1 MNEKKDFKHEA
12 QEPVVVSKKSDP
24 EDESKEIEITDVIFL
39 TPARIE
45 YTTENGA
52 KDSIS
57 VGVDLIGRKIYAG
70 KGVWIHSDSVFE
82 YLDSVNI
89 LPDDFFEAGEDIY
102 NEANKAVDEMEDIR
116 KAALQGEE

>member
-1 MNEKKDFKHEA
+1 MSEKKDFKYEA

-45 YTTENGA
+45 YKENGA
-52 KDSIS
+52 EDSIS
-57 VGVDLIGRKIYAG
+57 VGVDLIGRKIYAS

-82 YLDSVNI
+82 YLDHVNI